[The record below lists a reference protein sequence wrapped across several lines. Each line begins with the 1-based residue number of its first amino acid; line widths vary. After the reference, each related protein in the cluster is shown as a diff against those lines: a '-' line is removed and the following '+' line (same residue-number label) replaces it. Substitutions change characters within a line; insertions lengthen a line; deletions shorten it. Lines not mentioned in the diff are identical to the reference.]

1 MAGRDARKAL
11 ASVGLLALGV
21 VTLVTSALALLQHR
35 EAPAAEPAA
44 SPAPAPAPPSDSPT
58 GPGPAA
64 SATTPTAPPASPTS
78 TATAA
83 SPVPAPLGGLAAFSA
98 ALAGDG
104 ASVLVLGDGSG
115 NDADEWVS
123 VWAEQ
128 HLSIDRAVTYVAW
141 NRETQSFD
149 EPEQLAGS
157 GPAVTVWNASVR
169 SPTLSNEPARLGKAW
184 NDQDA
189 VLLSYGHRKHAGD
202 IRPSMDAILA
212 AVRELSA
219 TVPVAVILQNPDPSE
234 SADQQERTVSEIA
247 DWAVAESL
255 PVINVYDGFPSDQSE
270 RDALLE
276 ADGSPTPDG
285 SALFAEIVAEA
296 LASAS

>member
-1 MAGRDARKAL
+1 MAGRDAHKAL
-11 ASVGLLALGV
+11 ASVGLLALSV

-44 SPAPAPAPPSDSPT
+44 SPAPAPASPSDSPT
-58 GPGPAA
+58 GPGLATA
-64 SATTPTAPPASPTS
+64 ATTPTAPPASPTS
-78 TATAA
+78 TASVA
-83 SPVPAPLGGLAAFSA
+83 SPVPEPLAAFSA

-128 HLSIDRAVTYVAW
+128 HLSSDRMVSYVSW
-141 NRETQSFD
+141 NREAQAFD
-149 EPEQLAGS
+149 EPKQFGVS
-157 GPAVTVWNASVR
+157 GPAITVWNASVR

-189 VLLSYGHRKHAGD
+189 VLLSYGHRKHPAD

-247 DWAVAESL
+247 DWATAESL

-270 RDALLE
+270 RDALVE
-276 ADGSPTPDG
+276 SDGSPTPDG
-285 SALFAEIVAEA
+285 SALFAEIVAGA